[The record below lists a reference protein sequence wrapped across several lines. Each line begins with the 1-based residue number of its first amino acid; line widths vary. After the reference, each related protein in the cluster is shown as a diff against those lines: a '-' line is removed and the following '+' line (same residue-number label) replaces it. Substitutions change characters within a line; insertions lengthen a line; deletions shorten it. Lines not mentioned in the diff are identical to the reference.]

1 MQLYA
6 IVKNVKTE
14 AETQRKEAVCLG
26 ATNVQVLDRGLD
38 LIELLATAEHGM
50 TISELVA
57 ATGLPKSTVHR
68 ILATFTNRHYVEKNE
83 ETSVYSLGYKFVELA
98 SLYLNK
104 IVLKTEAE
112 PIMHTLAQILHATTY
127 LGVLENNEV
136 MYLQKTEQ
144 RNSLR
149 LYTSIGKREPLYC
162 TALGKVLL
170 ASLPLKEFEHV
181 ARQLSYEPYTP
192 NSITNYE
199 DLAREVALVRKRGY
213 ATDRGEHTV
222 DSSCLAV
229 PIYDYTRKV
238 MAAMSVSG
246 HGLLDRCEEVYV
258 YEKMRDAALD
268 LSHHMGYT
276 EVKLP
281 AGRTHL

>member
-1 MQLYA
+1 M
-6 IVKNVKTE
+6 KTLTI
-14 AETQRKEAVCLG
+14 AETAQFLLDHDRYTILTHQRPDGDTVGSAAALCLG
-26 ATNVQVLDRGLD
+26 LRQLGK
-38 LIELLATAEHGM
+38 TAH
-50 TISELVA
+50 
-57 ATGLPKSTVHR
+57 
-68 ILATFTNRHYVEKNE
+68 
-83 ETSVYSLGYKFVELA
+83 
-98 SLYLNK
+98 
-104 IVLKTEAE
+104 
-112 PIMHTLAQILHATTY
+112 
-127 LGVLENNEV
+127 VLENNEV

-192 NSITNYE
+192 NTITNYE

-246 HGLLDRCEEVYV
+246 HGLLDRCEEVYI

>member
-1 MQLYA
+1 M
-6 IVKNVKTE
+6 NSS
-14 AETQRKEAVCLG
+14 
-26 ATNVQVLDRGLD
+26 NVQVLDRGLN
-38 LIELLATAEHGM
+38 LIELLATEENGM

-57 ATGLPKSTVHR
+57 ATGLPKSTIHR
-68 ILATFTNRHYVEKNE
+68 ILATFTSRHYVEKNE

-112 PIMHTLAQILHATTY
+112 PIMHTLSQIFHATTF

-136 MYLQKTEQ
+136 MYLHKTDQ

-170 ASLPLKEFEHV
+170 AAMPVKQFEHI

-192 NSITNYE
+192 SSITNYE
-199 DLAREVALVRKRGY
+199 DLAREIALVRKRGY
-213 ATDRGEHTV
+213 ATDYGEHTR

-229 PIYDYTRKV
+229 PIYDYTRNI
-238 MAAMSVSG
+238 MAAMSISG
-246 HGLLDRCEEVYV
+246 YGLLEQFDEAYV
-258 YEKMRDAALD
+258 FEKMHEAALD
-268 LSHHMGYT
+268 LSRHMGYT
-276 EVKLP
+276 VPPLP
-281 AGRTHL
+281 SEKVVR

>member
-1 MQLYA
+1 MR
-6 IVKNVKTE
+6 N
-14 AETQRKEAVCLG
+14 EAVFLG
-26 ATNVQVLDRGLD
+26 ATNVQVLDRGLE

-181 ARQLSYEPYTP
+181 AQQLSYEPYTP

-213 ATDRGEHTV
+213 ATDRGERTV

-281 AGRTHL
+281 TGRTHL

>member
-1 MQLYA
+1 M
-6 IVKNVKTE
+6 NVSE
-14 AETQRKEAVCLG
+14 RLARSAV
-26 ATNVQVLDRGLD
+26 VPVVVLDD
-38 LIELLATAEHGM
+38 AKDAVATATALLAGGVDVMEITFRTAAAADSIKAVAENCPDM
-50 TISELVA
+50 LVGA
-57 ATGLPKSTVHR
+57 GTV
-68 ILATFTNRHYVEKNE
+68 ITLEQCKKAVEKDE

-181 ARQLSYEPYTP
+181 AQQLSYEPYTP

-213 ATDRGEHTV
+213 ATDRGEHPLRRG
-222 DSSCLAV
+222 SCRGACAGPVQSRV
-229 PIYDYTRKV
+229 PARL
-238 MAAMSVSG
+238 
-246 HGLLDRCEEVYV
+246 LLD
-258 YEKMRDAALD
+258 
-268 LSHHMGYT
+268 
-276 EVKLP
+276 
-281 AGRTHL
+281 

>member
-1 MQLYA
+1 M
-6 IVKNVKTE
+6 
-14 AETQRKEAVCLG
+14 
-26 ATNVQVLDRGLD
+26 
-38 LIELLATAEHGM
+38 
-50 TISELVA
+50 
-57 ATGLPKSTVHR
+57 
-68 ILATFTNRHYVEKNE
+68 
-83 ETSVYSLGYKFVELA
+83 
-98 SLYLNK
+98 
-104 IVLKTEAE
+104 
-112 PIMHTLAQILHATTY
+112 AQ
-127 LGVLENNEV
+127 
-136 MYLQKTEQ
+136 
-144 RNSLR
+144 
-149 LYTSIGKREPLYC
+149 
-162 TALGKVLL
+162 
-170 ASLPLKEFEHV
+170 
-181 ARQLSYEPYTP
+181 QLSYEPYTP

-281 AGRTHL
+281 TGRTHL

>member
-14 AETQRKEAVCLG
+14 AETMRNEAVFLG

-213 ATDRGEHTV
+213 RGEHSV

-246 HGLLDRCEEVYV
+246 HGLLDRCGEVYV